1 LVADYDDSS
10 ETQEAFCEARDVP
23 LGTFRYWRYKLAKQ
37 RPTRFLPVEVVG
49 SPAPMA
55 RAGALVEVAVPGG
68 GPVLRFEVGTDAR
81 YVAELVSA
89 LS

>member
-1 LVADYDDSS
+1 
-10 ETQEAFCEARDVP
+10 
-23 LGTFRYWRYKLAKQ
+23 
-37 RPTRFLPVEVVG
+37 
-49 SPAPMA
+49 
-55 RAGALVEVAVPGG
+55 VEVAVPGG